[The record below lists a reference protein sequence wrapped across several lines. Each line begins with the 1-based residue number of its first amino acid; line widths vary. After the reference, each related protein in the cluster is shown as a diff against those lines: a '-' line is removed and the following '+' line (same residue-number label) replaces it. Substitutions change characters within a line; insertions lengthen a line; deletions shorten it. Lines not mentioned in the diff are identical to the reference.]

1 MGVNRYLGG
10 VISADPN
17 TPTVTS
23 ASGTWTLEE
32 LPDSKG
38 QSLQSKNNKVPG
50 TLGSAKSGKAHAAV
64 KGEVDGKGK
73 ELPDSK
79 GHVLT
84 AKNNKV
90 AGVVKGGGKGDQN
103 LFQAN

>member
-1 MGVNRYLGG
+1 MN
-10 VISADPN
+10 
-17 TPTVTS
+17 
-23 ASGTWTLEE
+23 
-32 LPDSKG
+32 
-38 QSLQSKNNKVPG
+38 KNNKVTG
-50 TLGSAKSGKAHAAV
+50 TLGHAKSGKAQAAV

-84 AKNNKV
+84 QKNNKV
-90 AGVVKGGGKGDQN
+90 SGVVKGGGKGDQN